1 MEVERVVQAFIR
13 ACREA
18 VVDAERP
25 GIDLRVDAKGHLDR
39 VGVDDANRVLDAAG
53 IRRNRVLVTEGRHD
67 RDVEHR
73 GNLPARHVERAREG
87 DADRH
92 LEEVH
97 LVVVGAVLA
106 VVHVEARPA
115 DAGVRNNV
123 ERTHRRKVL
132 GTNAHR
138 EDVGVKRFLHRA
150 EVSRRRREVV
160 RGAHVADVELA
171 VDVAD
176 AVAAVDRYAPEVDVV
191 VNLRRSVDGVGVGLA
206 DRDGRTEDRAAG
218 GGVVRAER
226 CTVVM

>member
-1 MEVERVVQAFIR
+1 MEIERVVQAFIR

-39 VGVDDANRVLDAAG
+39 VGVDHADRVLDAARVG
-53 IRRNRVLVTEGRHD
+53 GNRVLVAEGRHD

-73 GNLPARHVERAREG
+73 SNLPARHVERAREG

-115 DAGVRNNV
+115 DAGVRHDV
-123 ERTHRRKVL
+123 ERTHRREVF

-138 EDVGVKRFLHRA
+138 EDVGIERFVEAA

-160 RGAHVADVELA
+160 RGAHVADVKLA

-176 AVAAVDRYAPEVDVV
+176 AVAAVD
-191 VNLRRSVDGVGVGLA
+191 
-206 DRDGRTEDRAAG
+206 
-218 GGVVRAER
+218 
-226 CTVVM
+226 